1 MVKDSL
7 IKLVNDILEI
17 HENIEKSWLDYLNK
31 ESIKTI
37 NFNSVKVYEISQ
49 DNETLA
55 YIRRY
60 INFINKQAA
69 LITPCFDYSI
79 LDRTRVKD
87 PLSVKQKLESYCN
100 KKEKGRIKT
109 HKCLNDLFG
118 FRVVV
123 DDPIDCEILTKELQ
137 EIFPSEII
145 ITNSS
150 KLDGYK
156 AVHVYTPAANG
167 HFKWE
172 LQIWDRESYDLN
184 ISLHES
190 HKRKYITDLKEAARA
205 EKGEIRNVHP

>member
-1 MVKDSL
+1 MVKESLVEL
-7 IKLVNDILEI
+7 IKDILSI
-17 HENIEKSWLDYLNK
+17 HDSVEKTWLDYLKK
-31 ESIKTI
+31 ENVNTI
-37 NFNSVKVYEISQ
+37 NFNSVQVYKISQ
-49 DNETLA
+49 DNATLA
-55 YIRRY
+55 YIRKY

-69 LITPCFDYSI
+69 LITPCFDYSL

-87 PLSVKQKLESYCN
+87 PLSVKQKLEAYCN

-118 FRVVV
+118 FRVVD
-123 DDPIDCEILTKELQ
+123 DDPIECDLLTKELQ
-137 EIFPSEII
+137 ALFPSEII

-150 KLDGYK
+150 KPDGYC

-172 LQIWDRESYDLN
+172 LQIWDRRSYDKN

-190 HKRKYITDLKEAARA
+190 HKRKYIFDLKEAAQA
-205 EKGEIRNVHP
+205 EKGEIKNVHP